1 MAADKASA
9 TFTLRWAVPSGE
21 LKGEIRRMSFV
32 KKYFR
37 DWNCLSWAVI
47 FHLIIVIFILA
58 ALYYFVI
65 VKELQR
71 DTKRE
76 KIPFE
81 IN

>member
-9 TFTLRWAVPSGE
+9 TFTLRWAVQSGE

-37 DWNCLSWAVI
+37 DWNCLSCAVI